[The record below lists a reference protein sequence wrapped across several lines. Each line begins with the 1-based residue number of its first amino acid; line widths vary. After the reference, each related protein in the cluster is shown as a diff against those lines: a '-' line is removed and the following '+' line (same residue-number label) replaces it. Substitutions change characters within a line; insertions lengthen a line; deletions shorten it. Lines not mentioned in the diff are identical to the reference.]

1 MTKAGI
7 KKKAIAV
14 KDARV
19 NIHQSS
25 ERFEDD
31 GIARTSSQERREA
44 RNSMSIGCPAHREA
58 KKNAPARECG
68 PGPGVARFSLQL
80 RRRTRKLRREVLV
93 VAQVVD
99 VLELGR
105 CRRQVARVQEHH
117 VEEITTSRRRAIYD
131 RAA

>member
-58 KKNAPARECG
+58 KKMPRLANAGRGRVLLGFPYNCG
-68 PGPGVARFSLQL
+68 AALVSCGVKFWW
-80 RRRTRKLRREVLV
+80 
-93 VAQVVD
+93 
-99 VLELGR
+99 
-105 CRRQVARVQEHH
+105 
-117 VEEITTSRRRAIYD
+117 
-131 RAA
+131 